1 MISNIKK
8 NLILKGYSFPIKI
21 LDENIAEQIYEEYKQ
36 DLKKIKSER
45 LKFEHKFKSH
55 LVFPW
60 MHNLMTNNKIIEIAK
75 QILGENILCWNSI
88 IFFKK
93 GGTNNFVGWHE
104 DKTYWQLRNDNVLT
118 FSLALTKS
126 SKDNGCLKILK
137 KKREVVY
144 ETKDTKNN
152 MLARGQ
158 NAIISKDEDFDYV
171 ELSPG
176 ECSLFKQDVVHGSDS
191 NKSENDR
198 MLVALRYISTD
209 NFNKNNHKSA
219 YLVSGVDKYNFYEN
233 EPTPNKKFD
242 KRCLLFHNKIMSKQ
256 ANIFA
261 YYKLKKYYLSFL
273 SKILTISFIRGFY
286 YKFFK

>member
-8 NLILKGYSFPIKI
+8 NLISNGFTFPIKI
-21 LDENIAEQIYEEYKQ
+21 LDEETADNIYKEYRQ
-36 DLKKIKSER
+36 DILQIKSER

-55 LVFPW
+55 LIFPW
-60 MHNLMTNNKIIEIAK
+60 MTKLVNNIKIIEIAK
-75 QILGENILCWNSI
+75 EILGENILCWNSI

-93 GGTNNFVGWHE
+93 ANTNNFVGWHE
-104 DKTYWQLRNDNVLT
+104 DKTYWQLKNDNVIT

-126 SKDNGCLKILK
+126 NKKNGCLKILK
-137 KKREVVY
+137 NKRKVIY
-144 ETKDTKNN
+144 ETKDIKNN

-158 NAIISKDEDFDYV
+158 NAIISKNEDFNYI
-171 ELSPG
+171 ELNPG
-176 ECSLFKQDVVHGSDS
+176 ECSIFNQDVVHGSDPNNS
-191 NKSENDR
+191 MDDR

-209 NFNKNNHKSA
+209 NFTKNNHTTG
-219 YLVSGVDKYNFYEN
+219 YLVSGVDKYNFYKK
-233 EPTPNKKFD
+233 EPIPNKKFD
-242 KRCLLFHNKIMSKQ
+242 KKCLKFHDKIMAKQ

-273 SKILTISFIRGFY
+273 SKLLTLNFMRGIY